1 MSSKNMFAL
10 LNSSDS
16 DDEAPKKQ
24 QAKPAA
30 AAPAAKPAKTERKP
44 RNDRRDDRP
53 RAEGEGRQNYDGDKN
68 NSNDRREGGKGGR
81 REYNDRSKGKGE
93 NRGKGG
99 SRGDSGREYPRRSG
113 TGRGREGSRQGSGKY
128 NWGKDTDGAAA
139 PTETAEPVE
148 GAEPAADGAEA
159 PAPEVIVEEEDT
171 TIGFDEWE
179 KAQAE
184 KMAALNSLNTYHEH
198 TVEVDDDVC
207 EKEEKAIEDEYEC
220 MFHTRDW
227 SKKDHGRKQ
236 ARDGYKQADQ
246 VLNLKFV
253 DENADSGKGK
263 GSGKGDRRQG
273 AKGGRGP
280 KGGRDFAGQQQGKSI
295 DLSNDSA
302 FPTLA

>member
-1 MSSKNMFAL
+1 MFAL

-24 QAKPAA
+24 QAKPA

-53 RAEGEGRQNYDGDKN
+53 RAEGEGEKN
-68 NSNDRREGGKGGR
+68 NSNDRNDRREGGKGGR

-99 SRGDSGREYPRRSG
+99 SRGDSGRDYPRRSG

-128 NWGKDTDGAAA
+128 NWGKDTYGAAPATEA
-139 PTETAEPVE
+139 PEPVE
-148 GAEPAADGAEA
+148 GAEPAAEGAEA
-159 PAPEVIVEEEDT
+159 PAPEVVVEEEDT

-184 KMAALNSLNTYHEH
+184 KMAALNSLNTYHERV
-198 TVEVDDDVC
+198 VEVDDDVQ
-207 EKEEKAIEDEYEC
+207 EKAEDAVEGEYEC

-236 ARDGYKQADQ
+236 AREGYKQADQ

-273 AKGGRGP
+273 AKGRGQ
-280 KGGRDFAGQQQGKSI
+280 KGGRDFAAQQGKSV
-295 DLSNDSA
+295 DLSNESA